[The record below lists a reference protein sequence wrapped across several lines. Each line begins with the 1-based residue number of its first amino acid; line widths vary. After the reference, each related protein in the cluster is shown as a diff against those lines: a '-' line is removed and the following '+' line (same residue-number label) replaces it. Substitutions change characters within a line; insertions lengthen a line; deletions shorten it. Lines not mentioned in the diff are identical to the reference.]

1 GLARAHVW
9 RCHTTRVARA
19 WLPVILRARV
29 PRKKSGGCG
38 VYVVTRAASASL
50 PVFVA
55 KASSPGHS
63 IIRFQASRYWST
75 NDLLEPGVKQS
86 DFLFSTMWAGMT
98 YQMSS
103 AKMYAT
109 RKSKRGF

>member
-1 GLARAHVW
+1 MDRRWTDRHMSEMSGRFGGWLGFRLSDHKRVSSADARPLVL
-9 RCHTTRVARA
+9 TRFVKLGHYTPVARA
-19 WLPVILRARV
+19 WLLAILRARV

-50 PVFVA
+50 PVFAA

-75 NDLLEPGVKQS
+75 D
-86 DFLFSTMWAGMT
+86 
-98 YQMSS
+98 
-103 AKMYAT
+103 
-109 RKSKRGF
+109 